1 MTFVIPGHRCHKSG
15 REKGHTSFFNL
26 PMFFSLTK
34 TQNDTK
40 YALKTVVTS
49 NLIFFPA
56 EFGALSI
63 WPKCPPALLWEK
75 NGRCKPGTEGPVGEY
90 GDLGSLFKNHLFY
103 CIFGFFIT
111 LQLLRLAGALVR
123 NHTLLIDSRV
133 RIEASKWNE
142 SESFV
147 FVSSRL
153 CSFLYFCWG
162 FYCSVL
168 DKGFLWL
175 FFG

>member
-1 MTFVIPGHRCHKSG
+1 MLKSLQQRRGAPRQLRNQG
-15 REKGHTSFFNL
+15 RREVHL
-26 PMFFSLTK
+26 
-34 TQNDTK
+34 
-40 YALKTVVTS
+40 
-49 NLIFFPA
+49 
-56 EFGALSI
+56 
-63 WPKCPPALLWEK
+63 
-75 NGRCKPGTEGPVGEY
+75 VG
-90 GDLGSLFKNHLFY
+90 
-103 CIFGFFIT
+103 
-111 LQLLRLAGALVR
+111 LVR

-168 DKGFLWL
+168 DKGFL
-175 FFG
+175 

>member
-1 MTFVIPGHRCHKSG
+1 MTRKEV
-15 REKGHTSFFNL
+15 
-26 PMFFSLTK
+26 
-34 TQNDTK
+34 
-40 YALKTVVTS
+40 
-49 NLIFFPA
+49 
-56 EFGALSI
+56 
-63 WPKCPPALLWEK
+63 PPVLLWEEK
-75 NGRCKPGTEGPVGEY
+75 ERCKPGTEGPVGEKED
-90 GDLGSLFKNHLFY
+90 GDLSSLFKNHLFY

-175 FFG
+175 FFRLARDVLGLVDVATEKLSERNGTKTHNFPLIFRATFALCYVKNSRYFFATFG

>member
-1 MTFVIPGHRCHKSG
+1 M
-15 REKGHTSFFNL
+15 
-26 PMFFSLTK
+26 
-34 TQNDTK
+34 
-40 YALKTVVTS
+40 
-49 NLIFFPA
+49 
-56 EFGALSI
+56 
-63 WPKCPPALLWEK
+63 
-75 NGRCKPGTEGPVGEY
+75 GEY

-162 FYCSVL
+162 FYCFPLIFRATFALCYVKNSRY
-168 DKGFLWL
+168 
-175 FFG
+175 FFATFFFEFG

>member
-1 MTFVIPGHRCHKSG
+1 MR
-15 REKGHTSFFNL
+15 
-26 PMFFSLTK
+26 
-34 TQNDTK
+34 
-40 YALKTVVTS
+40 
-49 NLIFFPA
+49 
-56 EFGALSI
+56 
-63 WPKCPPALLWEK
+63 
-75 NGRCKPGTEGPVGEY
+75 TEGPVGEKEN

-133 RIEASKWNE
+133 RREASKWNE

-168 DKGFLWL
+168 DKGSADPKVLAK
-175 FFG
+175 

>member
-1 MTFVIPGHRCHKSG
+1 MLKSLQQRRGAPRQLRNQG
-15 REKGHTSFFNL
+15 RREVHL
-26 PMFFSLTK
+26 
-34 TQNDTK
+34 
-40 YALKTVVTS
+40 
-49 NLIFFPA
+49 
-56 EFGALSI
+56 
-63 WPKCPPALLWEK
+63 
-75 NGRCKPGTEGPVGEY
+75 VG
-90 GDLGSLFKNHLFY
+90 
-103 CIFGFFIT
+103 
-111 LQLLRLAGALVR
+111 LVR

-175 FFG
+175 FFRLARDVLGLVDVATEKLSERNGTKTHNFPLIFRATFALCYVKNSRYFFATFFFSSVSQRRTHFGNVARQKSVHSDAGRSHNSCILFH